1 MLRLLIILL
10 LCGCCRALVAA
21 DPSDWPHW
29 RGPQRNGLTEA
40 ASHYQGGAWIENQP
54 AWSGNVGEGGTSP
67 LVVGDSV
74 YTMGWQD
81 GKDTV
86 FALDADSGKVQWQQ
100 SYACPRHGRHA
111 TGDQG
116 LYSGPTST
124 PEYDSTTQYL
134 YTLSC
139 DGDLR
144 CWDTKQQG
152 KLVWELNLY
161 DKYQVPRRPK
171 IGRRGH
177 RDYGYTTAPMVFG
190 DWLLVEVGSEAGN
203 LIAFDKRSGKQL
215 WTSECKDPA
224 GHTGGF
230 SPLKVQ
236 GIPCVAWLTVRNL
249 MVARLDQAH
258 AGETVA
264 QYPWETDFSN
274 SIAAPA
280 VEGSRVFITSDY
292 NKFAICRLDISLDGA
307 KRVWQKELS
316 SKICTP
322 VVHEGHLY
330 WVWRQV
336 HCLSTE
342 DGQEKWSSPPRF
354 GDAGS
359 CIITGD
365 EKLIVWAKRGELVL
379 AETVEDSPNKYQ
391 ELAARSG
398 LFRTDVWPHVALA
411 RRSVYLKDRKG
422 NLACYRIAGAE

>member
-1 MLRLLIILL
+1 MPWRILL
-10 LCGCCRALVAA
+10 LCCLCDASLAVEAT
-21 DPSDWPHW
+21 DWPHW
-29 RGPQRNGLTEA
+29 RGPQRNGLTQT
-40 ASHYQGGAWIENQP
+40 SSQYQEGDWIENTP
-54 AWSGNVGEGGTSP
+54 AWTATVGEGGTSP
-67 LVVGDSV
+67 LVVDNTV
-74 YTMGWQD
+74 FTMGWQGD
-81 GKDTV
+81 QDTV
-86 FALDADSGKVQWQQ
+86 FAIDATSAKVQWQQ

-116 LYSGPTST
+116 LYSGPTAT
-124 PEYDSTTQYL
+124 PEYDPQTDFL

-144 CWDTKQQG
+144 CWNTKQQG

-177 RDYGYTTAPMVFG
+177 RDYGYTSAPMVFG
-190 DWLLVEVGSEAGN
+190 DWLLVEVGAKTGN
-203 LIAFDKRSGKQL
+203 LIAFDKRSGTEL

-230 SPLKVQ
+230 SPMEVE

-249 MVARLDQAH
+249 IVARLDQPH

-264 QYPWETDFSN
+264 QYRWETDFSN

-280 VEGSRVFITSDY
+280 VEKNRVFITSDY
-292 NKFAICRLDISLDGA
+292 NQHAICCVDIAPGRAEL
-307 KRVWQKELS
+307 VWKKEFS

-322 VVHEGHLY
+322 VVHQGYLY
-330 WVWRQV
+330 WTWRQA
-336 HCLSTE
+336 HCLQTK
-342 DGQEKWSSPPRF
+342 DGKEIWSSPPRF

-359 CIITGD
+359 CIVTGD

-379 AETVEDSPNKYQ
+379 AQTAGGSSNEYQ

-398 LFRTDVWPHVALA
+398 LFQTDVWPHVALA
-411 RRSVYLKDRKG
+411 NGSVYLKDRKG
-422 NLACYRIAGAE
+422 NVACYRIANRK